1 MKFNWGTGIFL
12 AYTLFAV
19 ALFWFVYQSTKQDN
33 SLVVDNYYE
42 QDLQYQQQYERMQQ
56 AIVVAE
62 GEKAS
67 EVALALQ
74 MRKEIAEAKN
84 VVDQSAAA
92 VVITFPEEVSAPS
105 GSIHFYRP
113 SDQRFDFRADLAVD
127 ELHRQLIPVKGK
139 LGGRWIVKIL
149 WEEDGQEYYV
159 ERDLVLPQL

>member
-42 QDLQYQQQYERMQQ
+42 QDLQYQQQYERMQRANSLSAPVKVQ
-56 AIVVAE
+56 F
-62 GEKAS
+62 
-67 EVALALQ
+67 
-74 MRKEIAEAKN
+74 
-84 VVDQSAAA
+84 DQAAA
-92 VVITFPEEVSAPS
+92 SVVITFPEEVTAPS

-127 ELHRQLIPVKGK
+127 ELHKQLIPVKGK

-149 WEEDGQEYYV
+149 WEEDGQAYYV

>member
-1 MKFNWGTGIFL
+1 MKINWGTGIFL

-42 QDLQYQQQYERMQQ
+42 QDLQYQQQYERMQRANSLSAPVKVQ
-56 AIVVAE
+56 F
-62 GEKAS
+62 
-67 EVALALQ
+67 
-74 MRKEIAEAKN
+74 
-84 VVDQSAAA
+84 DQPAAA

>member
-42 QDLQYQQQYERMQQ
+42 QDLQYQQQYERMQRANSLSAPVKVQ
-56 AIVVAE
+56 F
-62 GEKAS
+62 
-67 EVALALQ
+67 
-74 MRKEIAEAKN
+74 
-84 VVDQSAAA
+84 DQSAAA

-127 ELHRQLIPVKGK
+127 ELHKQVIPVKGK

>member
-42 QDLQYQQQYERMQQ
+42 QDLQYQQQYERMQRANSLSAPVKVQ
-56 AIVVAE
+56 F
-62 GEKAS
+62 
-67 EVALALQ
+67 
-74 MRKEIAEAKN
+74 
-84 VVDQSAAA
+84 DQPAAA
-92 VVITFPEEVSAPS
+92 VVITFPEEVSAPG